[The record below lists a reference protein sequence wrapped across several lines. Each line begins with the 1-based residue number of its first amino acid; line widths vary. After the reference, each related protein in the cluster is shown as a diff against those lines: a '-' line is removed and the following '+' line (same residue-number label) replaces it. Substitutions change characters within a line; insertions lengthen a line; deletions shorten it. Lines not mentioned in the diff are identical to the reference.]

1 MFYSNN
7 IIKNYYLRL
16 EVQESFEK
24 IKYELNQLTKSRY
37 IFSPTCV
44 DVLFSVKVCKKYEE
58 LNTNIELQSTIYDSN
73 IKKLETFLFPEDD
86 QKQIEKVGWLPLW
99 L

>member
-58 LNTNIELQSTIYDSN
+58 LNTNIKSKSTAYDSN
-73 IKKLETFLFPEDD
+73 IKKLEAFMFPEDD
-86 QKQIEKVGWLPLW
+86 QRQIEKVGCSSLW